1 MVLRAAPVPDTYHRR
16 LTAMTV
22 KMSLSSTTS
31 PVHEESIPWICIF
44 CISGTN
50 NGVSLALAEFNAAT
64 GR

>member
-1 MVLRAAPVPDTYHRR
+1 
-16 LTAMTV
+16 MTV
-22 KMSLSSTTS
+22 RMSLSSTTS

-50 NGVSLALAEFNAAT
+50 NAVSLALAEFSAAT